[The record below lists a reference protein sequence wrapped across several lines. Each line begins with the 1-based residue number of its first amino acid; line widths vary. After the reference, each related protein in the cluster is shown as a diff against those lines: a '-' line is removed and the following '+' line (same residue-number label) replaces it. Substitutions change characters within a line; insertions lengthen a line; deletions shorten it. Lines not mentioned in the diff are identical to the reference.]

1 MPSTNGIRRSGSNS
15 DIFLYLALVVV
26 IAENASSHLYVE
38 PNDGK
43 WVDFKQWVLKM
54 MNCSYLLETEYIPT
68 MEEAIAAF
76 RELSIGLVILGGI
89 VTTGIY
95 CIYIEELV
103 YLYRNWPVKFFL
115 LKLGCLSIFPIV
127 GSCFFLNLLIPRATE
142 YTTNTVVLCLPAPLV
157 LFFWVVIGYASKER
171 HLLERLED
179 KLIPLRGPP
188 CCWQRFKVV
197 KVCIYQFFLTPV
209 ILFIIATVCSKYG
222 VFKELKFVPD
232 NAAPYLVG
240 LNFASFFIGVYGLVI
255 FMKTTS
261 KLLSGFHIHG
271 KFLSLQLQFILV
283 RFHFFTF
290 DTLGRLGFFPCHPPV
305 SSLMTAL
312 YKCGPFRKTPKESI
326 ACSSYK
332 KCLAFGR
339 RLHIVCGGQILFLH
353 APPPHFVSVVD
364 TNHPINQNA

>member
-1 MPSTNGIRRSGSNS
+1 
-15 DIFLYLALVVV
+15 
-26 IAENASSHLYVE
+26 
-38 PNDGK
+38 
-43 WVDFKQWVLKM
+43 M

-68 MEEAIAAF
+68 MEEAVTALG
-76 RELSIGLVILGGI
+76 ELSIGLVILGGI

-95 CIYIEELV
+95 CIYIEELI

-115 LKLGCLSIFPIV
+115 LKLGCLSIFPLV

-142 YTTNTVVLCLPAPLV
+142 YTTNTVILSLPAPLV

-179 KLIPLRGPP
+179 KLIPLQGPP
-188 CCWQRFKVV
+188 CCWFCLCCPKLPFSKQRFKVV
-197 KVCIYQFFLTPV
+197 KACIYQFFLTPV

-261 KLLSGFHIHG
+261 KLLHGFHIHG

-312 YKCGPFRKTPKESI
+312 YIRSALLLGEGFILSVV
-326 ACSSYK
+326 
-332 KCLAFGR
+332 GR
-339 RLHIVCGGQILFLH
+339 FFFLH

-364 TNHPINQNA
+364 TTHSINQNA